1 HRQPP
6 ARASGRA
13 DPHPAGRRRRRPRP
27 HAEHDRVHPARPAH
41 TGPVTP
47 SHQPSAEG
55 KKDMSENRN
64 LSDIVEIVA
73 DATGLEVKDAR
84 RAVTATLYAIQHEV
98 AAGNRVKF
106 VNFGTFTLAHKE

>member
-1 HRQPP
+1 
-6 ARASGRA
+6 
-13 DPHPAGRRRRRPRP
+13 
-27 HAEHDRVHPARPAH
+27 
-41 TGPVTP
+41 
-47 SHQPSAEG
+47 
-55 KKDMSENRN
+55 MSENRN

-106 VNFGTFTLAHKE
+106 VNFGTFTLAHKEARMARNPMTGEQINVPEKWRPKFTAGQGFLGLVQQKQAAAD